1 MKMYLDL
8 LAKRK
13 TYQESFSGDTPLKP
27 VPCPLSPEKGFTLLE
42 LILSIGILSIVLVTI
57 YAALSMGSRTWEK
70 GERDIET
77 IQRERVVMNLLSR
90 EIKSAFPYK
99 VTPSE
104 LDDHKEFYAFDGKK
118 DSISFVSGVPLRG
131 ERGGLSWLTFWVEE
145 DLGLVV
151 IERDALRAD
160 IFEERDSLDKEEMEV
175 LDQRVTDI
183 QFEYYQR
190 KSGKTEGEGEGEW
203 EEKWDAEKEGTL
215 PHAVKVV
222 LTLEEEERP
231 EESEAEPYPREL
243 VIPLMVHVDTIRGR
257 RRTGGVEPASD
268 LASGS
273 ALERSAVGSISGSGS
288 SRSGRSSRGGT
299 SSSSSR
305 GRTSSSR
312 SGSNSRGGTTNRST
326 FK

>member
-1 MKMYLDL
+1 MNQLPSQ
-8 LAKRK
+8 R
-13 TYQESFSGDTPLKP
+13 
-27 VPCPLSPEKGFTLLE
+27 GFTLLE

-57 YAALSMGSRTWEK
+57 YATLSMGSRTWEK
-70 GERDIET
+70 GERDIEK

-131 ERGGLSWLTFWVEE
+131 ERGGLSWLTFLVEE

-160 IFEERDSLDKEEMEV
+160 IFEERDSLNKDDMEV
-175 LDQRVTDI
+175 LDQRVREI

-215 PHAVKVV
+215 PHAVKVT
-222 LTLEEEERP
+222 LTIEDEGRQED
-231 EESEAEPYPREL
+231 SETEPYFREL

-257 RRTGGVEPASD
+257 PRIGGEEPASD
-268 LASGS
+268 LATATGA
-273 ALERSAVGSISGSGS
+273 ALERSA
-288 SRSGRSSRGGT
+288 GG
-299 SSSSSR
+299 SSSSSN
-305 GRTSSSR
+305 R
-312 SGSNSRGGTTNRST
+312 SGSRGRRGGSSGGGAKNSGT

>member
-1 MKMYLDL
+1 MHKNCPRPMKMYLNL
-8 LAKRK
+8 TAKMKSHR
-13 TYQESFSGDTPLKP
+13 ESFSGNISLNPA
-27 VPCPLSPEKGFTLLE
+27 PCSLLPEKGFTLLE

-57 YAALSMGSRTWEK
+57 YATLSMGSRTWEK
-70 GERDIET
+70 GERDIEK

-104 LDDHKEFYAFDGKK
+104 LDDHKEFYAFDGKE

-131 ERGGLSWLTFWVEE
+131 ERGGLSWLTFLVEE

-160 IFEERDSLDKEEMEV
+160 IFEERDSLNKDDMEV
-175 LDQRVTDI
+175 LDQRVREI

-215 PHAVKVV
+215 PHAVKVT
-222 LTLEEEERP
+222 LTIEDEGRQED
-231 EESEAEPYPREL
+231 SETEPYFREL

-257 RRTGGVEPASD
+257 RRIGGEEPARD
-268 LASGS
+268 LEAATGT
-273 ALERSAVGSISGSGS
+273 ALERSVGGS
-288 SRSGRSSRGGT
+288 SGG
-299 SSSSSR
+299 SSSDSNR
-305 GRTSSSR
+305 SR
-312 SGSNSRGGTTNRST
+312 SGSRGRSRGSSGGGGKNSGT

>member
-1 MKMYLDL
+1 MTKIQIY
-8 LAKRK
+8 KG
-13 TYQESFSGDTPLKP
+13 SPLP
-27 VPCPLSPEKGFTLLE
+27 YGERVGVRGFTLLE

-57 YAALSMGSRTWEK
+57 YATLSMGSRTWEK
-70 GERDIET
+70 GERDIEK

-118 DSISFVSGVPLRG
+118 ESISFVSGVPLRG

-160 IFEERDSLDKEEMEV
+160 IFDERDSLDKDDMEV

-183 QFEYYQR
+183 QFEYYQL
-190 KSGKTEGEGEGEW
+190 KDGKTEGEGDGEW

-215 PHAVKVV
+215 PHAVKVM
-222 LTLEEEERP
+222 LTIEDDTRQED
-231 EESEAEPYPREL
+231 SDAEPYLREL

-257 RRTGGVEPASD
+257 RRTEGEEPASD
-268 LASGS
+268 LATATGS
-273 ALERSAVGSISGSGS
+273 ALERSAGG
-288 SRSGRSSRGGT
+288 SRSD
-299 SSSSSR
+299 
-305 GRTSSSR
+305 SSSR
-312 SGSNSRGGTTNRST
+312 STRGSRNRRSDTNKSN
-326 FK
+326 F

>member
-1 MKMYLDL
+1 MNQLPSQ
-8 LAKRK
+8 R
-13 TYQESFSGDTPLKP
+13 
-27 VPCPLSPEKGFTLLE
+27 GFTLLE

-57 YAALSMGSRTWEK
+57 YATLSMGSRTWEK
-70 GERDIET
+70 GERDIEK
-77 IQRERVVMNLLSR
+77 IQRERVVMNLLNR

-160 IFEERDSLDKEEMEV
+160 IFEERDSLDKDDMEV
-175 LDQRVTDI
+175 LDPRVTEI

-190 KSGKTEGEGEGEW
+190 ESGKTEGEGEGEW
-203 EEKWDAEKEGTL
+203 EEKWDAEKEGVL
-215 PHAVKVV
+215 PHAVKVM
-222 LTLEEEERP
+222 LTIEDDARQED
-231 EESEAEPYPREL
+231 SETEPYLREL

-257 RRTGGVEPASD
+257 RRTGGEELPGD
-268 LASGS
+268 LAAPG
-273 ALERSAVGSISGSGS
+273 GTGGS
-288 SRSGRSSRGGT
+288 SRSSNRGG
-299 SSSSSR
+299 
-305 GRTSSSR
+305 GSSSR
-312 SGSNSRGGTTNRST
+312 SSRSGISGSDSGSKNIKNFREKFMSN
-326 FK
+326 F

>member
-1 MKMYLDL
+1 MNQ
-8 LAKRK
+8 LASQR
-13 TYQESFSGDTPLKP
+13 
-27 VPCPLSPEKGFTLLE
+27 GFTLLE
-42 LILSIGILSIVLVTI
+42 LILSIGILSVVLVTI
-57 YAALSMGSRTWEK
+57 YATLSMGSRTWEK
-70 GERDIET
+70 GERDIEK

-131 ERGGLSWLTFWVEE
+131 ERGGLSWLTFWVDE

-160 IFEERDSLDKEEMEV
+160 IFEERDSLDEDDMEV
-175 LDQRVTDI
+175 LDPRVTDI
-183 QFEYYQR
+183 QFEYYQL

-215 PHAVKVV
+215 PHAVKVM
-222 LTLEEEERP
+222 LTIEEEENQ
-231 EESEAEPYPREL
+231 EDSESEPYTREL

-257 RRTGGVEPASD
+257 RRMGGEEPV
-268 LASGS
+268 SGLERTS
-273 ALERSAVGSISGSGS
+273 GTALERSTG
-288 SRSGRSSRGGT
+288 GRSSDSGNR
-299 SSSSSR
+299 
-305 GRTSSSR
+305 RTR
-312 SGSNSRGGTTNRST
+312 EN
-326 FK
+326 

>member
-1 MKMYLDL
+1 MHLNVTAKMKSH
-8 LAKRK
+8 R
-13 TYQESFSGDTPLKP
+13 ESFSGDISLNP

-42 LILSIGILSIVLVTI
+42 LILSIGILSIVLVTV

-70 GERDIET
+70 GEQDIEK
-77 IQRERVVMNLLSR
+77 IQRERVVMNILNR

-160 IFEERDSLDKEEMEV
+160 IFEERDSLDKDDMEV
-175 LDQRVTDI
+175 LDPRVTDI

-190 KSGKTEGEGEGEW
+190 ESGKTEGEGEGEW
-203 EEKWDAEKEGTL
+203 EEKWDAEKEGIL
-215 PHAVKVV
+215 PHAVKVM
-222 LTLEEEERP
+222 LTIEDESRQEG
-231 EESEAEPYPREL
+231 SEAEPYLREL

-257 RRTGGVEPASD
+257 RRTGGEELQGD
-268 LASGS
+268 LAVPDGT
-273 ALERSAVGSISGSGS
+273 
-288 SRSGRSSRGGT
+288 GRSSR
-299 SSSSSR
+299 SSSR
-305 GRTSSSR
+305 GGSSGKSET
-312 SGSNSRGGTTNRST
+312 GSSNISNLREKFMSN
-326 FK
+326 F

>member
-1 MKMYLDL
+1 MVKNSKSEARSTKQIQMTKIQIHKGL
-8 LAKRK
+8 
-13 TYQESFSGDTPLKP
+13 PL
-27 VPCPLSPEKGFTLLE
+27 PCGERGFTLLE

-57 YAALSMGSRTWEK
+57 YATLSMGSRTWEK
-70 GERDIET
+70 GERDIER
-77 IQRERVVMNLLSR
+77 IQRERVVMNLLNR

-131 ERGGLSWLTFWVEE
+131 ERGGLSWLNFWVEE

-160 IFEERDSLDKEEMEV
+160 IFEERDSLDKDDMEV
-175 LDQRVTDI
+175 LDPRVTEI

-190 KSGKTEGEGEGEW
+190 ESGKTEGEGEGEW

-215 PHAVKVV
+215 PHAVKVM
-222 LTLEEEERP
+222 LTIEDEAKQEDSEEE
-231 EESEAEPYPREL
+231 PYLREL

-257 RRTGGVEPASD
+257 RRTGGEESPGD
-268 LASGS
+268 LAVPGGTGE
-273 ALERSAVGSISGSGS
+273 ERTGGS
-288 SRSGRSSRGGT
+288 SRSSSRGG
-299 SSSSSR
+299 
-305 GRTSSSR
+305 SSR
-312 SGSNSRGGTTNRST
+312 SRSNRSSSGKSESGGSNIDNLRERFMSN
-326 FK
+326 F